1 MYWEVPCQSCGKNL
15 KVRTEHVGRR
25 VRCPY
30 CRREFVGTPPPATV
44 VPPRTVLPAS
54 MPREERA
61 AVTVQVPSV
70 LAPQAPVSL
79 PSHAPASSLVK
90 PPGTNVS
97 LLVTGAI
104 AAGATALFYAVLL
117 ALPIQKTYFWQVLC
131 DRGPIQYCTMF
142 LSFWAGVILVFK
154 SRKIGRQKESI
165 LFDMLPSEI
174 STEIRPDN
182 VDAFRGHINGLPCD
196 PRDSF
201 LMNRC
206 LRALDHF
213 RSRGSVQEVS
223 DLLGS
228 QAEIDLAAVDS
239 SYSMVKIFVWAIPIL
254 GFIGTV
260 LGIGLAVGGFSKTVE
275 SDAATPAAAVAP
287 AAPGAEPPTP
297 APAAGAGQSTEYLDN
312 LKKSL
317 SSVTSG
323 LAVAFDTTFLA
334 LVMSM
339 FIMFPMSSMRK
350 AEEDM
355 LISVAEYCNENLLRR
370 LFEGKKELPDQER
383 LRATVAAAVA
393 AHEAEL
399 RNLCKRLD
407 TTGETLTRNIV
418 AGWQSVVESMR
429 DIYGRQLTDLHA
441 LLSRLTEERR
451 EFEARVGGAG
461 AQLRGLADAMAAAPA
476 RLPEPPGGTGLRP
489 VAHGQDA
496 RATAVEPR
504 SIRIDAESGIP
515 TETLDF
521 VRESPTAPAAPPLP
535 PEPPASVLPVSGVS
549 RPPRESWLSRLFTRK
564 PR

>member
-30 CRREFVGTPPPATV
+30 CRKEFVGTPPPATV
-44 VPPRTVLPAS
+44 APPRTVLPAS

-61 AVTVQVPSV
+61 AATVQVPSV
-70 LAPQAPVSL
+70 PAPQPPVSL
-79 PSHAPASSLVK
+79 PSRAPASTLVR

-97 LLVTGAI
+97 LLVTGGI
-104 AAGATALFYAVLL
+104 AAAATALFYALLL
-117 ALPIQKTYFWQVLC
+117 ALPLQKTYFWQVLC

-142 LSFWAGVILVFK
+142 LSFWAGAILVFK
-154 SRKIGRQKESI
+154 SRKIARQKESI

-174 STEIRPDN
+174 SPEIRPDN
-182 VDAFRGHINGLPCD
+182 VDAFRGHISGLPCD

-206 LRALDHF
+206 FRALDHF

-228 QAEIDLAAVDS
+228 QAEIDLAAVDT

-260 LGIGLAVGGFSKTVE
+260 LGIGLAVGGFSETVKTETVAPA
-275 SDAATPAAAVAP
+275 SPGAPAQPQPSAPGADPAAA
-287 AAPGAEPPTP
+287 T
-297 APAAGAGQSTEYLDN
+297 PAAGAGQSADYLTK
-312 LKKSL
+312 LKDSL
-317 SSVTSG
+317 SGVTSG

-339 FIMFPMSSMRK
+339 LIMFPMSSMRK

-370 LFEGKKELPDQER
+370 LSEGKKESPDQQR
-383 LRATVAAAVA
+383 LRDAVAAAVA

-407 TTGETLTRNIV
+407 ATGETLTRNIV
-418 AGWQSVVESMR
+418 AGWESVVERMR
-429 DIYGRQLTDLHA
+429 DIYGRQLTDLQA
-441 LLSRLTEERR
+441 LLSRLADERR
-451 EFEARVGGAG
+451 EFEARVGTAG
-461 AQLRGLADAMAAAPA
+461 AQLRGLAEAAAPA
-476 RLPEPPGGTGLRP
+476 RLAEPSVRSALP
-489 VAHGQDA
+489 VSA
-496 RATAVEPR
+496 EPR

-515 TETLDF
+515 TETLDA
-521 VRESPTAPAAPPLP
+521 VRESPTAAAAPPLP
-535 PEPPASVLPVSGVS
+535 PEPPASVLPVSGFS
-549 RPPRESWLSRLFTRK
+549 RPQRQSWLSRLFTR
-564 PR
+564 RSR